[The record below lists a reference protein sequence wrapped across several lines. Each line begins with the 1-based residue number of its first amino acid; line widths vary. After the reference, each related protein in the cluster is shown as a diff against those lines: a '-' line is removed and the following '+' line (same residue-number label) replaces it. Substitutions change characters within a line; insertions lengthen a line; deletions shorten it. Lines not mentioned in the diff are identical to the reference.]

1 MHQKIHTDCLRLL
14 PLTPLLVISP
24 QAIPVDG
31 ELGGDLAVDVLQLG
45 DGPVHLLQLLLR
57 RRPHV
62 TLDKTKLK
70 LLEAKYFQSPQ
81 HCPPPWPWS
90 CCPSPC
96 LPR

>member
-1 MHQKIHTDCLRLL
+1 MHQKIHTGNLSLL
-14 PLTPLLVISP
+14 SFPPNHLLVISP

-70 LLEAKYFQSPQ
+70 LLSVV
-81 HCPPPWPWS
+81 
-90 CCPSPC
+90 
-96 LPR
+96 